1 MQDETIDNALIALR
15 HQIVCEGR
23 EGLEQV
29 EALLALRGVRLPR
42 VICNMPKR
50 GMMRL
55 HVIAALNRGPMTRR
69 EMVEHMAR
77 VRPDVPL
84 DKLYWRVDSA
94 LSKLRMLGVAR
105 RKGKAWR
112 LAQ

>member
-1 MQDETIDNALIALR
+1 MQDKTIDNALIALR

-50 GMMRL
+50 GAMRL
-55 HVIAALNRGPMTRR
+55 HVVAALRRGPMTRR
-69 EMVEHMAR
+69 EMLEHMAN

-84 DKLYWRVDSA
+84 NKLYWRVDSA
-94 LSKLRMLGVAR
+94 LSKLRMMAMAKRAECDGFAR
-105 RKGKAWR
+105 
-112 LAQ
+112 